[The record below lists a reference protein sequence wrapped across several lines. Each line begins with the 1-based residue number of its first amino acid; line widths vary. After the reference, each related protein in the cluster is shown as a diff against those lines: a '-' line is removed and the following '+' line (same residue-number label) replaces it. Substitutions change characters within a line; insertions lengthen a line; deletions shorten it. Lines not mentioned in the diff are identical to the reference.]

1 MSFPRS
7 RGIVMSLKTGRGLYR
22 LPPGSIRVAY
32 GKGGGADI
40 DMREDDY
47 RILGLKPD
55 LKTLP
60 TKDEF
65 DAAKSKG

>member
-7 RGIVMSLKTGRGLYR
+7 RGDVMSQKMGKGLYR
-22 LPPGSIRVAY
+22 LPPGSVRVAY

-65 DAAKSKG
+65 DAAKPKG